1 MFLAA
6 YDLEKGTPLTISYLD
21 NGMLHMR
28 DEEEFV
34 EGTALFIEQSG
45 AAGSLCGQ
53 TPMTPINRL
62 RKEGQSFMMRI
73 DFGATVNGV
82 PNKSARRYTI
92 HRPEKSSAVTRTER
106 QRHR

>member
-34 EGTALFIEQSG
+34 EGMVLFIE
-45 AAGSLCGQ
+45 
-53 TPMTPINRL
+53 
-62 RKEGQSFMMRI
+62 
-73 DFGATVNGV
+73 
-82 PNKSARRYTI
+82 
-92 HRPEKSSAVTRTER
+92 
-106 QRHR
+106 